1 MATGDAQRSALALA
15 LSSTPSLSASAAS
28 PVLMGVGESG
38 VAGPAGGGASAAKG
52 GSPFLTSSA
61 AVSASALGSS
71 FSSTTTPTSTTTTAS
86 TRHHFGVGLAEL
98 LAATGNPALP
108 RVLVFMCEYLL
119 AFAAQHEVTPDEIRR
134 VLASSPAEETVKVLS
149 LSCSSVITE
158 THIARKGTV

>member
-71 FSSTTTPTSTTTTAS
+71 FSSTTTTAS

>member
-1 MATGDAQRSALALA
+1 
-15 LSSTPSLSASAAS
+15 
-28 PVLMGVGESG
+28 MGVGESG

-71 FSSTTTPTSTTTTAS
+71 FSSTTTTAS

>member
-61 AVSASALGSS
+61 AVPASALGSS
-71 FSSTTTPTSTTTTAS
+71 FSSTTTTAS